1 MSDND
6 SPEKMKLT
14 TTDVALPAV
23 GRFTSP
29 MLQALTD
36 ALGIDRGV
44 LATDAQIQ
52 NAWQNLPQLLSSIP
66 PEKRDE
72 GIMRMCVAVA
82 SGLFDSAVN
91 YAWNAAIIELRE
103 KVRQFGIHI
112 IPQIIDKSFDE
123 QKLMDMQDSDLLS
136 LCLKLNLISETGF
149 FMLDQCRDIRN
160 NFSAAHPAVGTLDEY
175 EFINFLNRCSRH
187 ALSEDQNTTAVD
199 IKEFMNAINAESF
212 TSEQLRIWCDRI
224 AQTFD
229 AQREAIIKMLHGI
242 YCDPSKEEH
251 ARVTA
256 ITVCEEFVATF
267 TPGIVSELINQH
279 QRYQAK
285 GEQERFKAS
294 QVFFENLGQ
303 LGLLSETER
312 HAMISSA
319 CKNLMGVHNAM
330 NNFYNERPFAERLAN
345 LSKGHQIP
353 KTVRSEFVEA
363 IVTCSVGNE
372 YGTANAADL
381 YYKGVIQGFSPKE
394 IEIML
399 SLPDSKTVVDNRI
412 RYAPRCKTKFK
423 QIVGLLKA
431 ESIPT
436 KVKSTYEKWLQQ

>member
-1 MSDND
+1 MAN
-6 SPEKMKLT
+6 ELT
-14 TTDVALPAV
+14 TPNVALPAV
-23 GRFTSP
+23 NGFTAP

-36 ALGIDRGV
+36 ALGINRDV
-44 LATDAQIQ
+44 LATDAQIE
-52 NAWQNLPQLLSSIP
+52 NAWQNLPQLLNSIP

-103 KVRQFGIHI
+103 KVRQFGINI
-112 IPQIIDKSFDE
+112 IPQIIDKAFDE
-123 QKLMDMQDSDLLS
+123 KKLMDMQDSELLS
-136 LCLKLNLISETGF
+136 LCLKLNLISETGY

-175 EFINFLNRCSRH
+175 EFISFLNRCSRH
-187 ALSEDQNTTAVD
+187 ALSEDQNATAVD
-199 IKEFMNAINAESF
+199 IKEFMNAINAGGF
-212 TSEQLRIWCDRI
+212 TSEQLGIWCERN

-229 AQREAIIKMLHGI
+229 AQREAVIKMLHGI

-251 ARVTA
+251 ARVNA
-256 ITVCEEFVATF
+256 ITICSEFVASF
-267 TPGIVSELINQH
+267 TPGIISELINQH

-294 QVFFENLGQ
+294 QAFFENLGQ

-312 HAMISSA
+312 HAMISAA

-345 LSKGHQIP
+345 LSTGHQIP
-353 KTVRSEFVEA
+353 ETVRNEFVKA

-372 YGTANAADL
+372 YGTANSADVF
-381 YYKGVIQGFSPKE
+381 YQNVIQGLSPKE
-394 IEIML
+394 VEIML
-399 SLPDSKTVVDNRI
+399 SLPDQQTVVGGRI
-412 RYAPRCKTKFK
+412 KRAPRCREKFK
-423 QIVGLLKA
+423 QIVWLA
-431 ESIPT
+431 PSRWPT
-436 KVKSTYEKWLQQ
+436 VCVSPAVST

>member
-1 MSDND
+1 MTTD
-6 SPEKMKLT
+6 LT
-14 TTDVALPAV
+14 TNQEVTLPAV
-23 GRFTSP
+23 GGFTAP

-36 ALGIDRGV
+36 ALDINRNV

-52 NAWQNLPQLLSSIP
+52 NAWQNLPQLLNSIP

-103 KVRQFGIHI
+103 KVRQFGINI
-112 IPQIIDKSFDE
+112 IPQVIGKDFDE
-123 QKLMDMQDSDLLS
+123 KKLMDMQDSELLN

-160 NFSAAHPAVGTLDEY
+160 NFSAAHPVVGTLDEY

-199 IKEFMNAINAESF
+199 IKEFMNAINVGSF
-212 TSEQLRIWCDRI
+212 TPEQLGIWCERI

-256 ITVCEEFVATF
+256 ITVCGQFVATF
-267 TPGIVSELINQH
+267 TPGIVSELVNQH

-294 QVFFENLGQ
+294 QAFFEHLGQ

-319 CKNLMGVHNAM
+319 CKNLMRVHNAM

-345 LSKGHQIP
+345 LSVGHQIP
-353 KTVRSEFVEA
+353 ETVRNEFVETV
-363 IVTCSVGNE
+363 VTCSVGNK
-372 YGTANAADL
+372 YGTAHSADL
-381 YYKGVIQGFSPKE
+381 YYQNVIRGFSPRE

-399 SLPDSKTVVDNRI
+399 SLPDQKSVVDNRM
-412 RYAPRCKTKFK
+412 RYVPRCKKKFI

-436 KVKSTYEKWLQQ
+436 KVKSTYEKWLQE

>member
-1 MSDND
+1 MTTN
-6 SPEKMKLT
+6 LT
-14 TTDVALPAV
+14 TTQEVTLPAV
-23 GRFTSP
+23 GGFTAP

-36 ALGIDRGV
+36 ALGINRNV

-52 NAWQNLPQLLSSIP
+52 NAWQNLPQLLNSIP

-91 YAWNAAIIELRE
+91 YVWNAAIIELRE
-103 KVRQFGIHI
+103 KVRKFGINI
-112 IPQIIDKSFDE
+112 IPQIIDKDFDE
-123 QKLMDMQDSDLLS
+123 EKLMDMQDSELLS

-175 EFINFLNRCSRH
+175 EFISFLNRCSRH

-199 IKEFMNAINAESF
+199 IKEFINAINAGSF
-212 TSEQLRIWCDRI
+212 TPEQLGIWCERI

-229 AQREAIIKMLHGI
+229 AQRETIIKMLHGI

-256 ITVCEEFVATF
+256 ITVCGQFVATF
-267 TPGIVSELINQH
+267 NPGIVSELVNQH

-294 QVFFENLGQ
+294 QAFFENLSQ
-303 LGLLSETER
+303 VGLLSETER

-345 LSKGHQIP
+345 LSVGHQIP
-353 KTVRSEFVEA
+353 ETVRNEFVETV
-363 IVTCSVGNE
+363 VTCSVGNE
-372 YGTANAADL
+372 YGTANSADL
-381 YYKGVIQGFSPKE
+381 YYQNVIQGFSPRE

-399 SLPDSKTVVDNRI
+399 SLPDQKSVVGNRM
-412 RYAPRCKTKFK
+412 RYASRCKKKFI

-436 KVKSTYEKWLQQ
+436 KVKSTYEKWLQE

>member
-1 MSDND
+1 MTTD
-6 SPEKMKLT
+6 LT
-14 TTDVALPAV
+14 RTDVALPAV
-23 GRFTSP
+23 NRFTSP

-36 ALGIDRGV
+36 ALGISRDV

-91 YAWNAAIIELRE
+91 YAWNAAIMELRE

-112 IPQIIDKSFDE
+112 IPQIIDKDFDE
-123 QKLMDMQDSDLLS
+123 NKLMDLQDSELLS

-199 IKEFMNAINAESF
+199 IKDFMNAINAGGF
-212 TSEQLRIWCDRI
+212 TPEQLGIWCERI

-251 ARVTA
+251 ARVNA
-256 ITVCEEFVATF
+256 ITVCGQFVATF
-267 TPGIVSELINQH
+267 TPSIISELINQH

-285 GEQERFKAS
+285 GQQERFKAS
-294 QVFFENLGQ
+294 QAYFENLGQ

-319 CKNLMGVHNAM
+319 CKNLIGVHNAM
-330 NNFYNERPFAERLAN
+330 NNFYNEPPFAERLAN
-345 LSKGHQIP
+345 LSTGHQIP
-353 KTVRSEFVEA
+353 ETVRNEFVETV
-363 IVTCSVGNE
+363 VTCSVGNE
-372 YGTANAADL
+372 YGTANAADP
-381 YYKGVIQGFSPKE
+381 YYQNVIQGFSPKE

-399 SLPDSKTVVDNRI
+399 SLPDQKTIVGNRI
-412 RYAPRCKTKFK
+412 KYAPRCKSKFK
-423 QIVGLLKA
+423 QIVGLLRA

-436 KVKSTYEKWLQQ
+436 RVKSTYEKWLRE